1 MLWLRNAKF
10 SLVALA
16 TISVGTAGFA
26 QVTADDL
33 LPPVRGGPS
42 DVKEP
47 AKVKIKGEVVEA
59 ASAQDAMNAAVE
71 ENQEQLS
78 GNINEVG
85 ARMVKFPS
93 GLGFVATGA
102 AGYRAMA
109 NPVATRIA
117 KRKAYV
123 IAFVKA
129 KKNLA
134 EILGGLSNEG
144 KEEVREALVNINLP
158 DEEMTNISTESKES
172 LEQAVEMML
181 RGFVVYEV
189 KDEAAQ
195 NIVYVSIVT
204 TPKTRGQMARP
215 APHVVEAEDLRDGL
229 NQVIAEVTSSLVP
242 PVGGRI
248 VQMRKTGETAFV
260 GFGSMVVRTSK
271 HSAVQSKLNL
281 TAQKIA
287 RMRAKDALCGL
298 IIGDKA
304 SWKGSVVDSLQD
316 EIQEFESLD
325 ADDPL
330 ATEDPTAVRKL
341 EEARQAFVAQLQ
353 STDTYKSARK
363 GILPPGVNTKS
374 WFDENHA
381 WAYAMSVYVPSVTD
395 AAAATAED
403 MREAEIIQPAD
414 DSGDK
419 AGGQTGF
426 TDDEDAEID
435 QPGDDVKKGPT
446 GKVGSDEDL

>member
-1 MLWLRNAKF
+1 MSRLRNLLF

-16 TISVGTAGFA
+16 TLSIGAAASA
-26 QVTADDL
+26 QVTADDF

-47 AKVKIKGEVVEA
+47 EKVRIKDGVVEA
-59 ASAQDAMNAAVE
+59 ATAQDAMNAAVE
-71 ENQEQLS
+71 ENQKQLAE
-78 GNINEVG
+78 NIEEVG
-85 ARMVKFPS
+85 ARMVTFPS
-93 GLGFVATGA
+93 GFGFVATGA
-102 AGYRAMA
+102 ATYRTMA

-129 KKNLA
+129 KANLA
-134 EILGGLSNEG
+134 ETLGGLSNEG

-158 DEEMTNISTESKES
+158 NEEMTNISTQSEES
-172 LEQAVEMML
+172 LKQAVEMML

-189 KDEAAQ
+189 KDNTAQ
-195 NIVYVSIVT
+195 NSVYVSIVT

-215 APHVVEAEDLRDGL
+215 APHVVEAENLRDGL
-229 NQVIAEVTSSLVP
+229 NQVIAEVTSGLVP

-260 GFGSMVVRTSK
+260 GFGSMIVRTSE
-271 HSAVQSKLNL
+271 HAAVQSKLNL
-281 TAQKIA
+281 AAQKIA

-316 EIQEFESLD
+316 EIREFEPLN

-330 ATEDPTAVRKL
+330 AAEDPTAVRKL
-341 EEARQAFVAQLQ
+341 EETRQSFVARLQ
-353 STDTYKSARK
+353 STHMYKSARK

-374 WFDENHA
+374 WFNENHA
-381 WAYAMSVYVPSVTD
+381 WAYAMSVYVPSLTD
-395 AAAATAED
+395 AAAATAKA
-403 MREAEIIQPAD
+403 MREADIVQPVG
-414 DSGDK
+414 DSGGK
-419 AGGQTGF
+419 AGGRKGF
-426 TDDEDAEID
+426 TDEEDSEID
-435 QPGDDVKKGPT
+435 RPGDGVEKGPT